1 MKHLLLY
8 ALFVYIGIGCC
19 RDTALAPY
27 TYAVA
32 ETPWNEALGNH
43 RAVLAV
49 DAPAE
54 AVKLSFCLL
63 YTSSALFIKMLKM
76 KFFIRVFSGSCH
88 LYK

>member
-19 RDTALAPY
+19 QDTALAPY

-54 AVKLSFCLL
+54 AV
-63 YTSSALFIKMLKM
+63 
-76 KFFIRVFSGSCH
+76 
-88 LYK
+88 

>member
-32 ETPWNEALGNH
+32 ET
-43 RAVLAV
+43 
-49 DAPAE
+49 
-54 AVKLSFCLL
+54 CLL
-63 YTSSALFIKMLKM
+63 YTSDAAEEL
-76 KFFIRVFSGSCH
+76 
-88 LYK
+88 

>member
-19 RDTALAPY
+19 QDTAQAPY

-54 AVKLSFCLL
+54 AVKLSFDWRRPDKEVENRRFL
-63 YTSSALFIKMLKM
+63 I
-76 KFFIRVFSGSCH
+76 VD
-88 LYK
+88 